1 MTEVRA
7 ADSPWT
13 QRLAETPPWSPLRL
27 SLAIAGALVAAF
39 LATEAALGRL
49 ALLPTEERVRGDF
62 RLALVMIAIT
72 AYLPAAY
79 ALAVSGARR
88 AIDEIAPALRSSPA
102 ELAALREAAGRF
114 DPRALRR
121 AGFAGMAAALLI
133 PLGANLTPAS
143 YAVWALASEADAHR
157 ALLPAIGWLGGRFI
171 FAVIEESRRLSR
183 IARERVQVDLL
194 DLRPLAPLARQG
206 LRQASIGAG
215 LLSLL
220 ALTLV
225 DVDLAPGLFAVMGVA
240 LLGSTA
246 LSATALALPVRG
258 AHQAIVAAKQAE
270 LARSAGELRAL
281 VAGHAAGGRSL
292 ADVLA
297 WRGYVA
303 SVPEWPFDAP
313 TLLRFALYGAIPI
326 GSWLGGALVE
336 KLVDRLLG

>member
-7 ADSPWT
+7 AESPWT
-13 QRLAETPPWSPLRL
+13 QRLAETPPWSPLLL
-27 SLAIAGALVAAF
+27 SLAIGGGLAAAF
-39 LATEAALGRL
+39 LAIEAALGRL
-49 ALLPTEERVRGDF
+49 ALLPTEEHVRGDF
-62 RLALVMIAIT
+62 RMALVMIAIT

-121 AGFAGMAAALLI
+121 AGFAGMAVALLI
-133 PLGANLTPAS
+133 PLGANLTPES
-143 YAVWALASEADAHR
+143 YAVWALSPEADTHR
-157 ALLPAIGWLGGRFI
+157 ALLPGIGWLGGRFI

-206 LRQASIGAG
+206 RRQALLAAG
-215 LLSLL
+215 VLSLL
-220 ALTLV
+220 ALTLI
-225 DVDLAPGLFAVMGVA
+225 DYDLAPGLLGVMSIGFA
-240 LLGSTA
+240 GSLA
-246 LSATALALPVRG
+246 LSGAALALPARG

-270 LARSAGELRAL
+270 LERSADELRAL

-303 SVPEWPFDAP
+303 SAPEWPFDAP
-313 TLLRFALYGAIPI
+313 TLLRFALYAAIPI